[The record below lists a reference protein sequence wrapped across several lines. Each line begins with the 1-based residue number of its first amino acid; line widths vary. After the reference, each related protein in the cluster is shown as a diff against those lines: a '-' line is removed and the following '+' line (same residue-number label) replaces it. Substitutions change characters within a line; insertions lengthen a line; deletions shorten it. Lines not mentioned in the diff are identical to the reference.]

1 MFDYCHKKGKFRDAV
16 HSVCSLKFNT
26 PNDILGFFHNGSN
39 YCYHFIA
46 KELAKDFEEKLECLG

>member
-46 KELAKDFEEKLECLG
+46 KE